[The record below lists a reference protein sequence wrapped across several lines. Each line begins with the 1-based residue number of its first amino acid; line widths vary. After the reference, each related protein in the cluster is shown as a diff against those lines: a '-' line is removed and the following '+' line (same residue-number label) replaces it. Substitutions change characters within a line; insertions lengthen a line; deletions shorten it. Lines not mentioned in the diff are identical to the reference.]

1 MVNHQVDV
9 LLVSPFEA
17 DHIVFEQIFRETCW
31 TLRHARTLGE
41 ALAEIGRAPA
51 SVIVSETRYPDG
63 DWRDLL
69 ERTRELPHAP
79 VLIVASEQVDVALWA
94 AVLNLGAYDF
104 VPKPFDR
111 AEVLRVLGL
120 AWLFWN
126 DQRRWMTP
134 AARLPQPE
142 SLPLSNA
149 A

>member
-17 DHIVFEQIFRETCW
+17 DHSAFQQIFRQTNW
-31 TLRHARTLGE
+31 RVRHARTLGE
-41 ALAEIGRAPA
+41 ALTEIERAPA
-51 SVIVSETRYPDG
+51 SVIVSETRLPDG

-69 ERTRELPHAP
+69 ERTRELPRAP
-79 VLIVASEQVDVALWA
+79 VLIVASEQVDAALWA
-94 AVLNLGAYDF
+94 TVLNLGAYDF

-111 AEVLRVLGL
+111 AEMLRIVGL

-126 DQRRWMTP
+126 DQRGWMAP

-142 SLPLSNA
+142 RPPLSYA

>member
-17 DHIVFEQIFRETCW
+17 DHTAFEQIFRETCW
-31 TLRHARTLGE
+31 TLRHARSLGE
-41 ALAEIGRAPA
+41 ALTEIERAPA
-51 SVIVSETRYPDG
+51 SVIVSETRLPDG

-69 ERTRELPHAP
+69 ERTRELPRPP
-79 VLIVASEQVDVALWA
+79 VLIVASEQLDAALWA
-94 AVLNLGAYDF
+94 TVLNLGAYDF

-111 AEVLRVLGL
+111 AEVLRLVGL

-126 DQRRWMTP
+126 DQGGWMAP
-134 AARLPQPE
+134 AATLPQPE
-142 SLPLSNA
+142 RLRLSYA